1 LLYSVLILLLIIF
14 FFIVS
19 SFLLSCRPTNP
30 YFFHLFI
37 DLLEAVG
44 GATGGSRRLLLD
56 ELHRRRDP
64 NNPHFSTCSLH
75 QFTSFFSRRFV
86 SIVIK
91 PHEVKNHRNIKHPKH
106 WKLKPKTSFF
116 IIVAKIFRSGAH

>member
-1 LLYSVLILLLIIF
+1 VFPVFFYHVGLSIF
-14 FFIVS
+14 F
-19 SFLLSCRPTNP
+19 P
-30 YFFHLFI
+30 LFI
-37 DLLEAVG
+37 DLLEEVG

-64 NNPHFSTCSLH
+64 NNPHYSSCSLH

-91 PHEVKNHRNIKHPKH
+91 PHEVKNHRNIKLPKH